1 MRRFARNVAALLVLL
16 AASVWHDGPA
26 HGAAQQGDPAL
37 EQVTALRCWRR
48 VDRGAVRIG
57 EQFGMT
63 ISCRVVE
70 TARGRAVPDTVG
82 LEPESIDLLPFEV
95 LAGERFADVAG
106 ATHRFF
112 QYHYVLRLIGEDY
125 FGRDVAIPP
134 LELTYRIE
142 RSTEAGAVLPG
153 REFTYVLPGEAIR
166 VLSLVPRTAA
176 DIRGL
181 SLETLGDAE
190 ARLARADLLLL
201 AAAGLGLVAVGA
213 LAFGVR
219 RARQARH
226 TTSAPEARP
235 VAAVSIAQAVLHELA
250 AIRQANAAAD
260 CSRDRIERGL
270 AALRLAAAV
279 ALDHPV
285 AERAVRPG
293 EEPRAGE
300 LRVRVALL
308 SGRWVMVS
316 SAVTPALLV
325 GDVPGRRASTAS
337 GADLDRLRQAL
348 AVFSTA
354 RYARAGDPLPG
365 ALALALEDG
374 IEVTQQLRFRAL
386 PPIRWAGRVAA
397 PLRAW
402 WQRRWK
408 S

>member
-1 MRRFARNVAALLVLL
+1 MRRFARNVPALLVLL

-112 QYHYVLRLIGEDY
+112 QYHYVLRLVGEDY

-181 SLETLGDAE
+181 PLETLGDAA

-219 RARQARH
+219 RARQVRRTA
-226 TTSAPEARP
+226 SAPEARP

-260 CSRDRIERGL
+260 WSRDGIERGL
-270 AALRLAAAV
+270 AALRLAAAI

-285 AERAVRPG
+285 AERAAG
-293 EEPRAGE
+293 ADAEPRAGE
-300 LRVRVALL
+300 LRVRIAPL
-308 SGRWVMVS
+308 SARRVMVS
-316 SAVTPALLV
+316 SAVTPAQLA
-325 GDVPGRRASTAS
+325 GAEPGEDR
-337 GADLDRLRQAL
+337 DRLGQAL
-348 AVFSTA
+348 TLFSAA
-354 RYARAGDPLPG
+354 RYARPGEPLPG
-365 ALALALEDG
+365 TLTLALEEG
-374 IEVTQQLRFRAL
+374 IEVTRQLRFRAL
-386 PPIRWAGRVAA
+386 PPIRWATRVSAS
-397 PLRAW
+397 LRAW
-402 WQRRWK
+402 W
-408 S
+408 

>member
-48 VDRGAVRIG
+48 VNRGAVRIG

-63 ISCRVVE
+63 VSCRVVE

-106 ATHRFF
+106 PTHRFF

-153 REFTYVLPGEAIR
+153 REFTYVLPGEPIR

-176 DIRGL
+176 DIRGIPLATL
-181 SLETLGDAE
+181 SAAE
-190 ARLARADLLLL
+190 SRLARADLLLL
-201 AAAGLGLVAVGA
+201 AAAGFGLVAVGA

-219 RARQARH
+219 RARQVRRAA
-226 TTSAPEARP
+226 SAPEARP
-235 VAAVSIAQAVLHELA
+235 VAAVSMAQAVLHELA
-250 AIRQANAAAD
+250 AIRQANVAAD
-260 CSRDRIERGL
+260 WSRDGIERGL
-270 AALRLAAAV
+270 AALRLAAAI

-285 AERAVRPG
+285 AERAAG
-293 EEPRAGE
+293 ADAEPRAGE
-300 LRVRVALL
+300 LRVRIAPF
-308 SGRWVMVS
+308 SARRVMVS
-316 SAVTPALLV
+316 SAVTPAQLA
-325 GDVPGRRASTAS
+325 GAEPGEDR
-337 GADLDRLRQAL
+337 DRLRQAL
-348 AVFSTA
+348 TLFSAA
-354 RYARAGDPLPG
+354 RYARAGEPLPG
-365 ALALALEDG
+365 TLTLALEEG
-374 IEVTQQLRFRAL
+374 IEVTRQLRFRAL
-386 PPIRWAGRVAA
+386 PPVRWAARVAA
-397 PLRAW
+397 SLNAW
-402 WQRRWK
+402 WQRRWTR
-408 S
+408 